1 MNDLDGAL
9 QYLSDSGPEFGPGV
23 SNHGPMAAEALG
35 QLGHGASIGA
45 WVSSYRKVLYE
56 DTYGR
61 FHEITQDNWP
71 SALGNMR
78 LLGDWNEFFRRE
90 LDSAP
95 WTEVLTR
102 WWPRLLGGFA
112 AGGGHGVIR
121 TGHAVRMLTEAHTPW
136 RLEELARGLGYW
148 AARYQE
154 LPEEPS
160 TPRVRDLPQAWAAVP
175 RLRSDQG
182 MGMIFRIRLETV
194 WLEPDFAPA
203 VDSLLPEDD
212 ADLALSRL
220 TLAAAGSY
228 LTDDH
233 KTPMAFVH
241 ALTTPAAARLV
252 LPHLPQRLH
261 WPTVAAAVRFC
272 AAIRSA
278 YGTGLREHHPE
289 EPVRDYVTLA
299 ERALATEDP
308 HAIKYVEACRREDAL
323 RPDPAYAVAATDWV
337 RRCETG
343 SF

>member
-1 MNDLDGAL
+1 MDELDGAL
-9 QYLSDSGPEFGPGV
+9 RYLGGYGPEFGPGV
-23 SNHGPMAAEALG
+23 SNHGPMAAESLAR
-35 QLGHGASIGA
+35 LGHTAAIGA
-45 WVSSYRKVLYE
+45 WVSSYRKLLYD
-56 DTYGR
+56 DTCGH
-61 FHEITQDNWP
+61 FQEITYDNWR

-78 LLGDWNEFFRRE
+78 LLGDWTEFFRRE
-90 LDSAP
+90 LDSAA
-95 WTEVLTR
+95 WTDVLAR
-102 WWPRLLGGFA
+102 WWPRLLPGFA
-112 AGGGHGVIR
+112 AGGGHGVLR
-121 TGHAVRMLTEAHTPW
+121 TGHAVRMLTEAGTPW

-154 LPEEPS
+154 LPAAPS
-160 TPRVRDLPQAWAAVP
+160 TRRERNLERAWAAVP
-175 RLRSDQG
+175 KLRSDQG

-194 WLEPDFAPA
+194 WLEPDFAPT

-212 ADLALSRL
+212 AGRMLSRL
-220 TLAAAGSY
+220 TRAAAESY

-241 ALTTPAAARLV
+241 ALTAPAVVRLV
-252 LPHLPQRLH
+252 LPYVPHDLH
-261 WPTVAAAVRFC
+261 WPSVAAAVRFS

-278 YGTGLREHHPE
+278 YGTGRREHRPG
-289 EPVRDYVTLA
+289 EPPQDYDTLS

-323 RPDPAYAVAATDWV
+323 VPDPAYAIAATDWV

>member
-9 QYLSDSGPEFGPGV
+9 KYLSNSGPEFGPGV

-35 QLGHGASIGA
+35 QLGHTAAIGA

-61 FHEITQDNWP
+61 FQEITHDNWRP
-71 SALGNMR
+71 ALGNMR

-90 LDSAP
+90 LAGAA
-95 WTEVLTR
+95 WTDVLTR
-102 WWPRLLGGFA
+102 WWPRLLPGFA

-121 TGHAVRMLTEAHTPW
+121 TGHAVRMLKESTGPW
-136 RLEELARGLGYW
+136 RIEELARGLGYW

-160 TPRVRDLPQAWAAVP
+160 TPRKRDLAQAWEALP
-175 RLRSDQG
+175 KLRSDQG

-203 VDSLLPEDD
+203 VDSLLREDD
-212 ADLALSRL
+212 ADRALSRL
-220 TLAAAGSY
+220 TRAAAGSY
-228 LTDDH
+228 LTDEH

-241 ALTTPAAARLV
+241 ALTTPAAVRLV
-252 LPHLPQRLH
+252 LPSLPAELH
-261 WPTVAAAVRFC
+261 WPSVAAAVRFS

-278 YGTGLREHHPE
+278 YGTGRREHHPE
-289 EPVRDYVTLA
+289 EPVQDYVTLA

-308 HAIKYVEACRREDAL
+308 HAIKYVEACRREDL
-323 RPDPAYAVAATDWV
+323 LSPDPSYAIAATDWV